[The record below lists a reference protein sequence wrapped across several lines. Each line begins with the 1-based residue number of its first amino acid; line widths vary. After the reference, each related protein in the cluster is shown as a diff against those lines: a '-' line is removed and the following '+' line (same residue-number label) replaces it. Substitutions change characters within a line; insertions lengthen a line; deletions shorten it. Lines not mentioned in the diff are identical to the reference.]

1 MDTLISLSGGMSSTY
16 LTYKWLVENPD
27 EILLIHHAK
36 TNKKEHHATQE
47 ILKWFTDNNLTN
59 WKYVEQEIAVED
71 NLIDVDQTTIFAFME
86 AILMKKYGI
95 KYVLDSAIKDDMLV
109 MVDEY
114 VKHFKRKIAI
124 FNTILGYNTNI
135 YPKIRSRM
143 RREIIPDIPDALLA
157 LTWSCQNTTK
167 RKPCGECAKCKQ
179 IATAY
184 QQIEENVI

>member
-27 EILLIHHAK
+27 EILLIHHIK
-36 TNKKEHHATQE
+36 TNKKEYTATQN

-59 WKYVEQEIAVED
+59 WKYVEQEIKVED
-71 NLIDVDQTTIFAFME
+71 NLVDVDQTTIFAFME

-124 FNTILGYNTNI
+124 FNTVLGYNTSI
-135 YPKIRSRM
+135 YPKIRKLM
-143 RREIIPDIPDALLA
+143 RREIIPDIPDDLLA
-157 LTWSCQNTTK
+157 LTWSCHNTTQ
-167 RKPCGECAKCKQ
+167 RTPCGQCVKCKQ
-179 IATAY
+179 IAKAY
-184 QQIEENVI
+184 KQIEENVI